1 MSIIS
6 FIATTDSRLL
16 SMLKVSP
23 IDPKISKYFRNMV
36 EETMNYR
43 ERNKITLN
51 DFMYLLIQI
60 KNKIKLEDDNDS
72 LEQNVLG
79 ALEKNYSEEGMF
91 TVSSCT

>member
-1 MSIIS
+1 
-6 FIATTDSRLL
+6 
-16 SMLKVSP
+16 
-23 IDPKISKYFRNMV
+23 MV

-79 ALEKNYSEEGMF
+79 ALEKNSSEEGMF

>member
-1 MSIIS
+1 
-6 FIATTDSRLL
+6 
-16 SMLKVSP
+16 
-23 IDPKISKYFRNMV
+23 MV